1 MQRPTLKLTTLMRSL
16 LIALASVGL
25 VLAAP
30 ASTTWENLGRLRSG
44 APIEV
49 FTSGR
54 AQKGEFAS
62 SSTESLT
69 VRTIGGEQKFLRP
82 EVLRVISRAPSRR
95 MRNALIGVGVGA
107 AAGLAIDQSL
117 GRFLRNES
125 NPSSARPLIWTLPIA
140 LCGGIGAA
148 FPSYP
153 VIYRK

>member
-1 MQRPTLKLTTLMRSL
+1 MRLL
-16 LIALASVGL
+16 LIAIAGAGL

-30 ASTTWENLGRLRSG
+30 ASKTWESLGQLALG

-49 FTSGR
+49 VTSDR
-54 AQKGEFAS
+54 AEKGGFVS

-69 VRTIGGEQKFLRP
+69 IHTNRGERKFLRP
-82 EVLRVISRAPSRR
+82 EVLRVASRTQSRR
-95 MRNALIGVGVGA
+95 MRNVLIGVGVGA
-107 AAGLAIDQSL
+107 AIGLIGDQTV
-117 GRFLRNES
+117 GTYLRNES
-125 NPSSARPLIWTLPIA
+125 NPASARPLIWALPIA

>member
-1 MQRPTLKLTTLMRSL
+1 MRFL

-30 ASTTWENLGRLRSG
+30 ASKTWEGLGQIQAG

-49 FTSGR
+49 VTRDR
-54 AQKGEFAS
+54 AEKGEFVS

-69 VRTIGGEQKFLRP
+69 IHTRAGEKKFLRP
-82 EVLRVISRAPSRR
+82 EVLRVVSRTQSRR
-95 MRNALIGVGVGA
+95 ARNVLIGAGVGA
-107 AAGLAIDQSL
+107 AIGLVTDQTL
-117 GRFLRNES
+117 GTYLRNES
-125 NPSSARPLIWTLPIA
+125 NPASARALIWTLPIA

-148 FPSYP
+148 IPSYP